1 MTADAP
7 PGLWAATARE
17 DAPDAPP
24 LEGESHADV
33 AIIGGGFTGLSAGL
47 HLAEAGAD
55 AVVLEAATFG
65 YGASGRNGGQV
76 NPGLKWGLREIEARF
91 GDDGA
96 RLFRLGDT
104 APDFLA
110 ALVERLRLPCLL
122 SRDGV
127 LRLSH
132 TAAAAAAARADAES
146 LRARGI
152 DAVPLEPED
161 AARHSGTGY
170 YCGGLLDPR
179 GGSVHP
185 LDLVRSLAHAGR
197 GAGLRMHAHS
207 PATAL
212 VRDGAGWRID
222 TADGH
227 LHARSVV
234 IATNGYSDALVP
246 GLARSLLPVNSFQI
260 ATTPLPP
267 EVAATILPGGQTAYD
282 SRRLIVYFR
291 KSPDN
296 RLVYGGRASFSSDR
310 QAGRDAADYAAIH
323 RAMIETFPQLSG
335 TAIAHRWTGLVC
347 ITPDFLPHYHRPAD
361 GLHVVV
367 GFNGRGVALSVHSG
381 AWIAGQVMG
390 RPMPEVGIPCTP
402 IRPIPLHA
410 LRAPLLN
417 LAMRGQQLLDRMGR

>member
-1 MTADAP
+1 MTAGSA
-7 PGLWAATARE
+7 PGLWAATACE
-17 DAPDAPP
+17 VAPEAMP
-24 LEGESHADV
+24 LEGEASADV
-33 AIIGGGFTGLSAGL
+33 AIIGGGFTGLSTGL
-47 HLAEAGAD
+47 HLAEAGVD
-55 AVVLEAATFG
+55 AVVLEAAAFG

-76 NPGLKWGLREIEARF
+76 NPGLKWGLSELEARF
-91 GDDGA
+91 GEVGA

-110 ALVERLRLPCLL
+110 ALVQRLQLPCRFR
-122 SRDGV
+122 RDGV

-132 TAAAAAAARADAES
+132 TAAAATAARADAES

-152 DAVPLEPED
+152 DAVPLDPED
-161 AARHSGTGY
+161 AARYSGTDY

-197 GAGLRMHAHS
+197 SAGLRLHAHS

-212 VRDGAGWRID
+212 ERHGAGWRIE
-222 TADGH
+222 TSGGR
-227 LHARSVV
+227 LCARSVV

-260 ATTPLPP
+260 ATAPLPP
-267 EVAATILPGGQTAYD
+267 EVASTILPGGQTAFD

-310 QAGRDAADYAAIH
+310 ETGTDTGDYAAIH
-323 RAMIETFPQLSG
+323 QAMIETFPQLSG
-335 TAIAHRWTGLVC
+335 IAIAHRWTGLVC
-347 ITPDFLPHYHRPAD
+347 ITPDFLPHYHRPAE
-361 GLHVVV
+361 GLHAVV
-367 GFNGRGVALSVHSG
+367 GFNGRGVALSVHAG
-381 AWIAGQVMG
+381 AWLAGQVTG
-390 RPMPEVGIPCTP
+390 QPMPDVGMPCTP
-402 IRPIPLHA
+402 IRPLPFHT

-417 LAMRGQQLLDRMGR
+417 LAMRGQQLLDRLGR